1 VVSSAQGASPAG
13 QTEIQTISS
22 RGSWRAAT
30 DGKYVAYLDDL
41 GDGTS
46 FIIIATG
53 KSYDLAVVNKS
64 WRLIRGKRYRITLTV
79 DDRSFSGEFV
89 AVDNTMLSFES
100 VADGFLKTFVNG
112 QQAQLEVGDY
122 KVPISLDDLPA
133 VIRDVDQ
140 WERRSA

>member
-1 VVSSAQGASPAG
+1 MQ
-13 QTEIQTISS
+13 

-30 DGKYVAYLDDL
+30 DGKYLAYLDDL

-64 WRLIRGKRYRITLTV
+64 WRLTAGKRYRITLTV

-89 AVDNTMLSFES
+89 AVDNTMLSFEGAS
-100 VADGFLKTFVNG
+100 DGFLKAFVNG
-112 QQAQLEVGDY
+112 RQAQLEVGDY
-122 KVPISLDDLPA
+122 RVPVSLDDLPA
-133 VIRDVDQ
+133 VIQDVVQ
-140 WERRSA
+140 WEKRSA